1 MGENKHKQTRDSI
14 TRTWVILMVICT
26 LPIWAAYIYLGDPG
40 RGQAA
45 WASSVAICFA
55 ARFFWDLRNRGWF
68 WVTLTIIVLLHLP
81 LILLIPWPDIHLTYI
96 AALPFVF
103 ADFGIAYGIIQ
114 FTENL
119 AERNS
124 KKNNNASTSAE

>member
-1 MGENKHKQTRDSI
+1 MGN
-14 TRTWVILMVICT
+14 LNGN
-26 LPIWAAYIYLGDPG
+26 LYIAHLGIVHLLRGSG

-45 WASSVAICFA
+45 WMSSVTICIA

-96 AALPFVF
+96 AALPFGF
-103 ADFGIAYGIIQ
+103 ADFGIAFGIIQ
-114 FTENL
+114 LAENVV
-119 AERNS
+119 ERNS
-124 KKNNNASTSAE
+124 KEKSNDSARISAK